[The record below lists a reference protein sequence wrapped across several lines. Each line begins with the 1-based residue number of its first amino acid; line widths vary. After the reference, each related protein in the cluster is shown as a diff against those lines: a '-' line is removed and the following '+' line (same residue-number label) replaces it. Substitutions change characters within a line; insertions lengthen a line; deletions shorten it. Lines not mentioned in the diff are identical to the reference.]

1 MIEKGISLKTDVNF
15 LHINIGERLFYLL
28 KARRNNP
35 EGQGFWSIR
44 LIGVYCLLENTKVIE
59 VHMEL
64 QSNKFSNK
72 SLSILAWKLSIG
84 SALSWELAKLL
95 GSDHP
100 YLAPLSVI
108 LTIQSTVDKT
118 VSLSIKRLI
127 GTIIGILVTVLIARH
142 VTISSWS
149 LGLLIL
155 LGCYIS
161 IYLKL
166 DKKILHQV
174 SLTILF
180 VFVFEQKSKQY
191 ATDRLR
197 DTLIGILIAGII
209 QLLLLRLT
217 SRKS

>member
-1 MIEKGISLKTDVNF
+1 MD
-15 LHINIGERLFYLL
+15 
-28 KARRNNP
+28 
-35 EGQGFWSIR
+35 
-44 LIGVYCLLENTKVIE
+44 
-59 VHMEL
+59 L
-64 QSNKFSNK
+64 QSNKFLNK

-84 SALSWELAKLL
+84 SALSWEVAKLL

-127 GTIIGILVTVLIARH
+127 GTVIGILVTVLIAKH
-142 VTISSWS
+142 FTVSGWS
-149 LGLLIL
+149 LGILIL

-174 SLTILF
+174 ALTILF
-180 VFVFEQKSKQY
+180 VFVFEHQTKHY
-191 ATDRLR
+191 AIDRMR
-197 DTLIGILIAGII
+197 DTVIGVLIAGVL
-209 QLLLLRLT
+209 QFLWFRLT
-217 SRKS
+217 SRKT